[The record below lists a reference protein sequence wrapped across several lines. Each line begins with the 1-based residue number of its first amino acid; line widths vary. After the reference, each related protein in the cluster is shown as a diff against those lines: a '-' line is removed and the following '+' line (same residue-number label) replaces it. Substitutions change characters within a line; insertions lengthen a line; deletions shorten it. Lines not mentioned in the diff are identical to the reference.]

1 MPQSDSRSLVPLRT
15 KILILAGGPAIALA
29 TSLVQPILP
38 KIEAELAQS
47 ADDVFLVKMLVGVM
61 GVAMVIGASL
71 TGFLADRLGLTRVMV
86 FNYGLYALAG
96 TAGFYLSDLHLL
108 VASRF
113 LLGIAA
119 SGAVTGSIIIINSR
133 IPCQHRASW
142 LGYYVSMAQL
152 SAVTLNPISG
162 LLGELNWH
170 WSFAIYGVAAP
181 FAFVA
186 AAALPGKIPE
196 QAAVDRGPAS
206 PHLIQWFPFGLAL
219 IAVVLGTITYIPA
232 IYFPFLLSAMGMTS
246 PALISLV
253 LTGDIIAGAVA
264 ALFYGRMRRSLS
276 EEGAFAISLGCTCIG
291 LLIAA
296 IAPNYIVVVCG
307 SAIFG
312 IGVAWFLPNLMLAV
326 ANRVLPEQ
334 QGRGAGLIKGA
345 NYFGSP
351 AAVFLTE
358 PVARTH
364 GAPGAILVASVLS
377 LVLLLSSLG
386 RMALRRHPQGQ
397 IQRVGDDQGEPMLE
411 DRIAIAKVP

>member
-1 MPQSDSRSLVPLRT
+1 VTAATVLQCDSSNLVPLRT
-15 KILILAGGPAIALA
+15 KIVILAGGPAIALA

-71 TGFLADRLGLTRVMV
+71 TGFLADRLGLNRVMV

-96 TAGFYLSDLHLL
+96 TAGVYLSDLHLL

-133 IPCQHRASW
+133 MPPQARATW

-152 SAVTLNPISG
+152 SAVTLNPLSG

-186 AAALPGKIPE
+186 AAGLPGKIPQQVAVE
-196 QAAVDRGPAS
+196 QAPAP
-206 PHLIQWFPFGLAL
+206 PHLIRWFPFGLAF
-219 IAVVLGTITYIPA
+219 IAIVLGTITYIPA
-232 IYFPFLLSAMGMTS
+232 VYLPFLLSAMGMTS

-264 ALFYGRMRRSLS
+264 ALFYGRLRRYLS
-276 EEGAFAISLGCTCIG
+276 EAGAFAISVGCSCLG

-296 IAPNYIVVVCG
+296 LAQNYMVVIFG
-307 SAIFG
+307 SVIFG

-326 ANRVLPEQ
+326 ASRVLPEQ

-345 NYFGSP
+345 NYLGSP

-358 PVARTH
+358 PIARTH
-364 GAPGAILVASVLS
+364 GAPGAILVASALS
-377 LVLLLSSLG
+377 FVLLLYSLG
-386 RMALRRHPQGQ
+386 RMAFRRQPKAHMS
-397 IQRVGDDQGEPMLE
+397 RKRLGEL
-411 DRIAIAKVP
+411 K